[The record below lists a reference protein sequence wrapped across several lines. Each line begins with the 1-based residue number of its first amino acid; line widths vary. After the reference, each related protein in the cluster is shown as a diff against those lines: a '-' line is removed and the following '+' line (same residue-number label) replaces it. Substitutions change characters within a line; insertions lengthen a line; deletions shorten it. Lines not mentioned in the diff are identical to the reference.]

1 MDEDGRLNCYKHSLL
16 VTTLRKSSLKTLA
29 EFAQSICLVIE
40 DNTTQFLSKVVTSA
54 FPGISVHCTPSIKE
68 AQSWLHER
76 TTNTKRTPLYLALV
90 DLGLPDGSGLE
101 VIRLLKE
108 KEPHTQSVVVTIYE
122 EDKYLFEALSAGA
135 VGYLLKK
142 DNPTLLSD
150 ILKRILH
157 NEPPLSPSIAKRLI
171 EYFREPEKHSTIKT
185 ELTIRESET
194 LAHLARG
201 LTVAEAA
208 ARMGLSAQTVAGYV
222 KVIYQKL
229 HVSNR
234 AEATREAI
242 RRGLV

>member
-1 MDEDGRLNCYKHSLL
+1 M
-16 VTTLRKSSLKTLA
+16 KTLA
-29 EFAQSICLVIE
+29 DFAQSVCLVIE
-40 DNTTQFLSKVVTSA
+40 DNRTTQFLKNVVTSA
-54 FPGISVHCTPSIKE
+54 FPGISVHCTQTVRE

-76 TTNTKRTPLYLALV
+76 STNVQKTPLYLALV

-101 VIRLLKE
+101 VVRLLKE
-108 KEPHTQSVVVTIYE
+108 KEPHAQSVVVTIHE

-142 DNPTLLSD
+142 DDPTFLSD
-150 ILKRILH
+150 ILKRILR
-157 NEPPLSPSIAKRLI
+157 NEPPLSPSIANRLL
-171 EYFREPEKHSTIKT
+171 EYFRQPEKNSTVKT
-185 ELTIRESET
+185 ELTTRESET

-208 ARMGLSAQTVAGYV
+208 TKMGLSAQTVAGYV

>member
-1 MDEDGRLNCYKHSLL
+1 M
-16 VTTLRKSSLKTLA
+16 KTLA
-29 EFAQSICLVIE
+29 EFSQSICLVIE
-40 DNTTQFLSKVVTSA
+40 DNRTTQFLKNVVTSA
-54 FPGISVHCTPSIKE
+54 FPGISVHCTQSIKD
-68 AQSWLHER
+68 AQTWIHER
-76 TTNTKRTPLYLALV
+76 SNTTTPKTPLYLAV
-90 DLGLPDGSGLE
+90 IDLGLPDGSGLE
-101 VIRLLKE
+101 VVRLLKE
-108 KEPHTQSVVVTIYE
+108 KEPHAQAVVVTIYE

-142 DNPTLLSD
+142 DDPTFLSD

-157 NEPPLSPSIAKRLI
+157 NEPPLSPSIATRLI
-171 EYFREPEKHSTIKT
+171 EYFRQPEKNSTVKT
-185 ELTIRESET
+185 ELTTRERET
-194 LAHLARG
+194 LTHLARG

-208 ARMGLSAQTVAGYV
+208 GTMGLSAQTVASYV

>member
-1 MDEDGRLNCYKHSLL
+1 M
-16 VTTLRKSSLKTLA
+16 
-29 EFAQSICLVIE
+29 CLVIE
-40 DNTTQFLSKVVTSA
+40 DSATQFLSNVVTSA
-54 FPGISVHCTPSIKE
+54 FPGISVHSTPSVKQ

-76 TTNTKRTPLYLALV
+76 STNVKSKPLYLALV
-90 DLGLPDGSGLE
+90 DLSLSDGAGSGLD
-101 VIRLLKE
+101 VIRSLKE
-108 KEPHTQSVVVTIYE
+108 KEPHAQSVVVTIYE

-142 DNPTLLSD
+142 DDPSFLSD
-150 ILKRILH
+150 ILKRICN
-157 NEPPLSPSIAKRLI
+157 NEPPLSPSIANRLI
-171 EYFREPEKHSTIKT
+171 EYFREPEKDSTIKT
-185 ELTIRESET
+185 ELTIRERET

-208 ARMGLSAQTVAGYV
+208 GRMGLSAQTVAGYV

>member
-1 MDEDGRLNCYKHSLL
+1 M
-16 VTTLRKSSLKTLA
+16 KTLA

-40 DNTTQFLSKVVTSA
+40 DNRTTQFLKNVVTSA
-54 FPGISVHCTPSIKE
+54 FPGISVHCTQSVKE
-68 AQSWLHER
+68 APTWLHDR
-76 TTNTKRTPLYLALV
+76 SNSTAQKTPLYLALV
-90 DLGLPDGSGLE
+90 DLGLPDGSGLDI
-101 VIRLLKE
+101 VRLLKE
-108 KEPHTQSVVVTIYE
+108 KEPHAQAVVVTIYE

-135 VGYLLKK
+135 VGYLLKR
-142 DNPTLLSD
+142 DDPAFLSD

-157 NEPPLSPSIAKRLI
+157 NEPPLSPSIATRLI
-171 EYFREPEKHSTIKT
+171 EYFRQPEKNNTVKT
-185 ELTIRESET
+185 ELTTRERET
-194 LAHLARG
+194 LTHLARG

-208 ARMGLSAQTVAGYV
+208 GTMGLSAQTVASYV

>member
-1 MDEDGRLNCYKHSLL
+1 M
-16 VTTLRKSSLKTLA
+16 KTLA

-40 DNTTQFLSKVVTSA
+40 DNRTTQFLKNVVTSA
-54 FPGISVHCTPSIKE
+54 FPGISVHCTQSVKE
-68 AQSWLHER
+68 AQTWLHDR
-76 TTNTKRTPLYLALV
+76 SNSTAPKTPLYLALV
-90 DLGLPDGSGLE
+90 DLGLPDGSGLDI
-101 VIRLLKE
+101 VRLLKE
-108 KEPHTQSVVVTIYE
+108 KEPQAQAVVVTIYE

-135 VGYLLKK
+135 VGYLLKR
-142 DNPTLLSD
+142 DDPTFLSD

-157 NEPPLSPSIAKRLI
+157 NEPPLSPSIATRLI
-171 EYFREPEKHSTIKT
+171 EYFRQPEKNNTVKT
-185 ELTIRESET
+185 ELTTRERET
-194 LAHLARG
+194 LTHLARG

-208 ARMGLSAQTVAGYV
+208 GTMGLSAQTVASYV

>member
-1 MDEDGRLNCYKHSLL
+1 M
-16 VTTLRKSSLKTLA
+16 KTLTD
-29 EFAQSICLVIE
+29 FAQSICLVIE
-40 DNTTQFLSKVVTSA
+40 DNRTTQFLKNVVISA
-54 FPGISVHCTPSIKE
+54 FPGIAVHCTQSVKE
-68 AQSWLHER
+68 AHTWLNDR
-76 TTNTKRTPLYLALV
+76 ASNIKKSPLYLAV
-90 DLGLPDGSGLE
+90 IDLGLPDGSGLE
-101 VIRLLKE
+101 IVRILKE
-108 KEPHTQSVVVTIYE
+108 KEPHAQSIVVTIYE

-142 DNPTLLSD
+142 DDPALLSE

-157 NEPPLSPSIAKRLI
+157 NEPPLSPSIANRLI
-171 EYFREPEKHSTIKT
+171 EYFRKPEKNSTIKT
-185 ELTIRESET
+185 ELTVRENET
-194 LAHLARG
+194 LTHLARG

-208 ARMGLSAQTVAGYV
+208 GRMGLSAQTVAGYV

>member
-1 MDEDGRLNCYKHSLL
+1 M
-16 VTTLRKSSLKTLA
+16 KTLA

-40 DNTTQFLSKVVTSA
+40 DNRTTQFLKNVVTSA
-54 FPGISVHCTPSIKE
+54 FPGISVHCTQSVKE
-68 AQSWLHER
+68 AQTWLHDR
-76 TTNTKRTPLYLALV
+76 SNSTAQKTPLYLALV
-90 DLGLPDGSGLE
+90 DLGLPDGSGLDI
-101 VIRLLKE
+101 VRLLKE
-108 KEPHTQSVVVTIYE
+108 KEPHAQAVVVTIYE

-135 VGYLLKK
+135 VGYLLKR
-142 DNPTLLSD
+142 DDPAFLSD

-157 NEPPLSPSIAKRLI
+157 NEPPLSPSIATRLI
-171 EYFREPEKHSTIKT
+171 EYFRQPEKNNTVKT
-185 ELTIRESET
+185 ELTTRERET
-194 LAHLARG
+194 LTHLARG

-208 ARMGLSAQTVAGYV
+208 GTMGLSAQTVASYV

>member
-1 MDEDGRLNCYKHSLL
+1 M
-16 VTTLRKSSLKTLA
+16 SSIERVYLKTLA

-40 DNTTQFLSKVVTSA
+40 DNRTTQFLKNVVTAA
-54 FPGISVHCTPSIKE
+54 FPGISVHCTQSVKE
-68 AQSWLHER
+68 AQTWLHDR
-76 TTNTKRTPLYLALV
+76 SNTSQKTPLYLALV
-90 DLGLPDGSGLE
+90 DLGLPDGSGLD
-101 VIRLLKE
+101 VVRLLKE
-108 KEPHTQSVVVTIYE
+108 KEPHAQAVVVTIYE

-135 VGYLLKK
+135 VGYLLKR
-142 DNPTLLSD
+142 DDPAFLSD

-157 NEPPLSPSIAKRLI
+157 NEPPLSPSIATRLI
-171 EYFREPEKHSTIKT
+171 EYFRQPEKNSTVKT
-185 ELTIRESET
+185 ELTTRERET
-194 LAHLARG
+194 LTHLARG

-208 ARMGLSAQTVAGYV
+208 GTMGLSAQTVASYV

>member
-1 MDEDGRLNCYKHSLL
+1 M
-16 VTTLRKSSLKTLA
+16 KTLT

-40 DNTTQFLSKVVTSA
+40 DNTTQFISNVVQSA
-54 FPGISVHCTPSIKE
+54 FPGISVHSSPSVKQ
-68 AQSWLHER
+68 AHSWLHER
-76 TTNTKRTPLYLALV
+76 STSQKTKPLYLALV
-90 DLGLPDGSGLE
+90 DLSSSDGSGLD
-101 VIRLLKE
+101 VIRTLKE
-108 KEPHTQSVVVTIYE
+108 KEPAAQSVVVTIFE

-142 DNPTLLSD
+142 EDPAFLSD
-150 ILKRILH
+150 ILKRICN
-157 NEPPLSPSIAKRLI
+157 NEPPLSPSIANRLI
-171 EYFREPEKHSTIKT
+171 EYFREPEKDSTVKT

-208 ARMGLSAQTVAGYV
+208 GRMGLSAQTVAGYV

>member
-1 MDEDGRLNCYKHSLL
+1 M
-16 VTTLRKSSLKTLA
+16 KTLA
-29 EFAQSICLVIE
+29 DFAQSICLVIE
-40 DNTTQFLSKVVTSA
+40 DNRTTQFLKNVVTSA
-54 FPGISVHCTPSIKE
+54 FPGITVHCTPSIKA

-76 TTNTKRTPLYLALV
+76 ATSTQKAPLYLALV

-108 KEPHTQSVVVTIYE
+108 KEPHAQSVVVTIHE

-142 DNPTLLSD
+142 DDPSFLSD
-150 ILKRILH
+150 ILKRILR
-157 NEPPLSPSIAKRLI
+157 NEPPLSPSIAARLV
-171 EYFREPEKHSTIKT
+171 EYFRQPKQDNTVKT
-185 ELTIRESET
+185 ELTTRESET
-194 LAHLARG
+194 LTHLARG

-208 ARMGLSAQTVAGYV
+208 AKMGLSAQTVAGYV

>member
-1 MDEDGRLNCYKHSLL
+1 M
-16 VTTLRKSSLKTLA
+16 KTLA

-40 DNTTQFLSKVVTSA
+40 DNRTTQFLRNVVTAA
-54 FPGISVHCTPSIKE
+54 FPGISVHCTQTVKE
-68 AQSWLHER
+68 AQTWLHDR
-76 TTNTKRTPLYLALV
+76 SNSTQKTPLYLALV
-90 DLGLPDGSGLE
+90 DLGLPDGSGLD
-101 VIRLLKE
+101 VVRLLKE
-108 KEPHTQSVVVTIYE
+108 KEPHAQAVVVTIFE

-135 VGYLLKK
+135 VGYLLKR
-142 DNPTLLSD
+142 DDPAFLSD

-157 NEPPLSPSIAKRLI
+157 NEPPLSPSIATRLI
-171 EYFREPEKHSTIKT
+171 EYFRQPEKNNTVKT
-185 ELTIRESET
+185 ELTTRERET
-194 LAHLARG
+194 LTHLARG

-208 ARMGLSAQTVAGYV
+208 GTMGLSAQTVASYV

>member
-1 MDEDGRLNCYKHSLL
+1 MADY
-16 VTTLRKSSLKTLA
+16 
-29 EFAQSICLVIE
+29 AQSICLVIE
-40 DNTTQFLSKVVTSA
+40 DNRTTQFLKNVVVSA
-54 FPGISVHCTPSIKE
+54 FPGISVHCAQTIRE

-76 TTNTKRTPLYLALV
+76 SNNAQKTPLYLALV

-101 VIRLLKE
+101 IVRLLKE
-108 KEPHTQSVVVTIYE
+108 KEPSAQAVVVTIHE
-122 EDKYLFEALSAGA
+122 EDKFLFEALGAGA

-142 DNPTLLSD
+142 DDPGFLSD
-150 ILKRILH
+150 ILKRIIR
-157 NEPPLSPSIAKRLI
+157 NEPPLSPSIANRLI
-171 EYFREPEKHSTIKT
+171 EYFRKPEKDCTIKT
-185 ELTIRESET
+185 ELTTRESET
-194 LAHLARG
+194 LTHLARG

-208 ARMGLSAQTVAGYV
+208 GKMGLSAQTVAGYV